1 MIKRPSGERRDAR
14 NADNRRPGIPC
25 LRVRKLPAIRRVLL
39 PCARRV
45 PIGLYGIEP
54 LTLLRKKATHDP
66 YSASALFDFSVVRSE
81 LLSNLPG
88 DMPTGVIPDEKQD
101 SLASRFEPLATPRK
115 EPRRYGTHRPPVYEP
130 QPRIVEF
137 GQVEAVAGDGL
148 RLGVVFGNRPLDET
162 LGFTFLAPAT
172 QGRQGHPAP
181 PAFVLEANGPFG
193 IGSGRFHQPVAA
205 SFFLSYRGSGEVIQ
219 RFARCHLTPR
229 RRESVARMVSPETRL
244 CVIPSSKATS
254 AAISKVH
261 RLLWWPNSL
270 GQRCSSPLKASALSS
285 SKASRVRRG
294 REDLAIKASTPL
306 ALQSWMASRT
316 VCWPQPRFFAI
327 CGTSS
332 LLEEARS
339 ICERRRVKA
348 SLERS
353 PAWRVSR
360 SFSESERTKIGD
372 FMALL

>member
-101 SLASRFEPLATPRK
+101 SLASRLEPLATPRK
-115 EPRRYGTHRPPVYEP
+115 EPRGYGTNRPPVHEP
-130 QPRIVEF
+130 QPRLLVEF
-137 GQVEAVAGDGL
+137 GQVEALAGYGL
-148 RLGVVFGNRPLDET
+148 RSFAGVIFGNRPLDET
-162 LGFTFLAPAT
+162 LGFPFFAPAT

-181 PAFVLEANGPFG
+181 PAFILETYCPFG

-205 SFFLSYRGSGEVIQ
+205 SFLS
-219 RFARCHLTPR
+219 
-229 RRESVARMVSPETRL
+229 
-244 CVIPSSKATS
+244 
-254 AAISKVH
+254 
-261 RLLWWPNSL
+261 
-270 GQRCSSPLKASALSS
+270 
-285 SKASRVRRG
+285 
-294 REDLAIKASTPL
+294 
-306 ALQSWMASRT
+306 
-316 VCWPQPRFFAI
+316 
-327 CGTSS
+327 
-332 LLEEARS
+332 
-339 ICERRRVKA
+339 
-348 SLERS
+348 
-353 PAWRVSR
+353 
-360 SFSESERTKIGD
+360 
-372 FMALL
+372 